1 MLLKAQV
8 VDLHLHHGAGIHSVL
23 IHPQVYAEH
32 AKKIENKSVV
42 PVVNYQ
48 TLVLEI
54 EMFHNPKN
62 TTAIA
67 ICLQNHAIYLD
78 LQCLYCL
85 KTPLY
90 RHDSVV

>member
-1 MLLKAQV
+1 MAS
-8 VDLHLHHGAGIHSVL
+8 GRIYGSVSQKSDSYSYY
-23 IHPQVYAEH
+23 IDWSEGYTDGDR
-32 AKKIENKSVV
+32 IENKSVV